1 MRVLLPAA
9 VLLLWLASASA
20 LGEEKK
26 RDLLKPSFSVGF
38 SYPLVVSASL
48 GTMLPLGKEQHDYV
62 IPETVSLRLDGELG
76 LGGGSVGAGVFV
88 PTDYVAVSVKAVRL
102 RTWLLTWNEEKDRT
116 FDGGVIEF
124 ALPSPHG
131 GPKIGI
137 GSFKDREPLNGTR
150 DKFTY
155 VFIGVGW

>member
-1 MRVLLPAA
+1 
-9 VLLLWLASASA
+9 
-20 LGEEKK
+20 
-26 RDLLKPSFSVGF
+26 
-38 SYPLVVSASL
+38 
-48 GTMLPLGKEQHDYV
+48 MLPLGKEQHDYV

-131 GPKIGI
+131 GPKIGS

>member
-48 GTMLPLGKEQHDYV
+48 GAMLPLGKEEHDYP
-62 IPETVSLRLDGELG
+62 IPETVSLRLDGEVG

-88 PTDYVAVSVKAVRL
+88 PTDYVTVSAKAVRL

-124 ALPSPHG
+124 AMPTAHG
-131 GPKIGI
+131 GPKIGL
-137 GSFKDREPLNGTR
+137 GKFKDREALNGTR
-150 DKFTY
+150 EKFTY
-155 VFIGVGW
+155 VFVGVGW

>member
-1 MRVLLPAA
+1 MRR
-9 VLLLWLASASA
+9 LLLGVMLLAATAVTSAFA
-20 LGEEKK
+20 EDKK
-26 RDLLKPSFSVGF
+26 KDLFKGSFAFGF

-88 PTDYVAVSVKAVRL
+88 PTDYVAVSLKAVRL

-116 FDGGVIEF
+116 FDGGVLEL

-155 VFIGVGW
+155 VFLGVGW

>member
-1 MRVLLPAA
+1 MRRLLLP
-9 VLLLWLASASA
+9 LLLLASAAATSA
-20 LGEEKK
+20 FAEDKK
-26 RDLLKPSFSVGF
+26 KDLFKGSFSLGF

-48 GTMLPLGKEQHDYV
+48 GTMLPLGKEEHDYV
-62 IPETVSLRLDGELG
+62 IAETVSLRLDGELG

>member
-1 MRVLLPAA
+1 MRG
-9 VLLLWLASASA
+9 LLLSLVFLASTAGTSA
-20 LGEEKK
+20 FAEDKK
-26 RDLLKPSFSVGF
+26 KDLFKGSFALGF

-48 GTMLPLGKEQHDYV
+48 GAMLPLGKEEHDYV
-62 IPETVSLRLDGELG
+62 TPETVSLRLDGEVG

-88 PTDYVAVSVKAVRL
+88 PISYGAVSAKAVRL
-102 RTWLLTWNEEKDRT
+102 RTWLLTWNEQKDRT

-137 GSFKDREPLNGTR
+137 GAFKDRESLNGVR
-150 DKFTY
+150 EKFTY

>member
-1 MRVLLPAA
+1 
-9 VLLLWLASASA
+9 
-20 LGEEKK
+20 
-26 RDLLKPSFSVGF
+26 
-38 SYPLVVSASL
+38 
-48 GTMLPLGKEQHDYV
+48 
-62 IPETVSLRLDGELG
+62 
-76 LGGGSVGAGVFV
+76 V